1 MSQAVSHA
9 PVLSAP
15 AHFHVEH
22 STRAKPVSQALTNA
36 LVVEHRDEVF
46 ARIEADL
53 SAWGVQAQWATSAE
67 EAMWLYAGRPLK
79 LVLAHSHLPDDT
91 GWLFACK
98 LRFAWPAAR
107 IWLYTP
113 RCTTREQVLADF
125 IGVEEVL
132 AYGGDLQRLSAELFE
147 RLVVAS
153 HSLPARLPVPVG
165 AEGE

>member
-1 MSQAVSHA
+1 MSHTLSHA
-9 PVLSAP
+9 PVLFAP
-15 AHFHVEH
+15 MLFHAENV
-22 STRAKPVSQALTNA
+22 TRAKPASRAPTNA

-53 SAWGVQAQWATSAE
+53 AAWGVQAQRATSAE
-67 EAMWLYAGRPLK
+67 EAMCLYTARPLE
-79 LVLAHSHLPDDT
+79 LVLAHSDLPDDT

-98 LRFAWPAAR
+98 LRFACPTAR

-113 RCTTREQVLADF
+113 RCTTREQVLAEF

-132 AYGGDLQRLSAELFE
+132 AYGGDVQRLSAEVFE

-153 HSLPARLPVPVG
+153 YSLRARLLVPVA